1 VKKILKKN
9 LILAV
14 SRSSSKTQTSLR
26 QFLNHGRSLNLLV
39 WMVCW
44 ESASARS
51 LLYRYNLQICQLA
64 DQRGKTKQSELSNLE
79 INTVCQDLSLC
90 PTLRPRWKNSS
101 RAKHCKQTRISIL
114 IMPCFP
120 SRLHQSEAENNDSL
134 QSNLEFST
142 KFRKTC
148 HLVFIA
154 HGPTLRT

>member
-1 VKKILKKN
+1 MKKILKKN

-26 QFLNHGRSLNLLV
+26 QFLNHGRSLDLLV

-51 LLYRYNLQICQLA
+51 LLYKYNLQICQLA

-101 RAKHCKQTRISIL
+101 RAKHCKQTRISVL

-120 SRLHQSEAENNDSL
+120 SRLHRSEADTMTHFKAT
-134 QSNLEFST
+134 SNFPRNSAKHAILYS
-142 KFRKTC
+142 
-148 HLVFIA
+148 
-154 HGPTLRT
+154 